1 MGSREQGSKEGP
13 FRAETVQGEPWE
25 VAGWRLTPV
34 ARLISFGRAKAT
46 IGTKEIGGWGAG
58 VVRITPVAVRAE
70 SAGEVAADRHPGSDG
85 GDGARSVRPGRGD
98 NRVLGLAPP
107 VGRQETPPGGE
118 HGRHSGRVTAIPAGQ
133 SDADQEDQRMTI
145 NRLFDSVDKMRDTA
159 QWRAVF
165 GEPETVEG
173 KTLIP
178 VAQVGYGFGLGFGQG
193 SRPTEAE
200 EEPPAGG
207 EGGGGGG
214 GASAKPLGTIVVTP
228 KRSITSR

>member
-1 MGSREQGSKEGP
+1 
-13 FRAETVQGEPWE
+13 
-25 VAGWRLTPV
+25 
-34 ARLISFGRAKAT
+34 
-46 IGTKEIGGWGAG
+46 
-58 VVRITPVAVRAE
+58 
-70 SAGEVAADRHPGSDG
+70 
-85 GDGARSVRPGRGD
+85 
-98 NRVLGLAPP
+98 
-107 VGRQETPPGGE
+107 
-118 HGRHSGRVTAIPAGQ
+118 
-133 SDADQEDQRMTI
+133 MTI

-228 KRSITSR
+228 ETVYYQPLTDWGKVALAGLGVGALLILQLAKTLRAIFGRS